1 MPQTL
6 LALGALIL
14 VMLFSFN
21 HQRATIRNTQDIVS
35 TELEVMAHAR
45 GKEVMQLIGSK
56 PFDARIADGTVGP
69 QASDSDKDLL
79 THPANFGYRN
89 SFDECEDIDDFN
101 FMEPDTIYFEVQGG
115 VGFEFVVNAE
125 VNYINNFGNPST
137 SPTWVK
143 EVKLTIDALPGEGG
157 TKYLHRPVEMRR
169 QFSPQWD

>member
-35 TELEVMAHAR
+35 TELEVMAMAR

-56 PFDARIADGTVGP
+56 PFDARIADGTIGT
-69 QASDSDKDLL
+69 QAGDDDRDLL
-79 THPANFGYRN
+79 TAPEAFGYGN
-89 SFDECEDIDDFN
+89 SFDDCEDLDDFN
-101 FMEPDTIYFEVQGG
+101 KMLPDTIYFEVQDGL
-115 VGFEFVVNAE
+115 GFEFVVNADVYY
-125 VNYINNFGNPST
+125 VNSAGQESS

-143 EVKLTIDALPGEGG
+143 EVKLMIDAVPGPGG
-157 TKYLHRPVEMRR
+157 MRYLHRPLEIKR
-169 QFSPQWD
+169 QFSPQWN